1 MGMFAAVSNDTQHAL
16 AIMLEDASFVDRYVE
31 ENNRL
36 VFQSVI
42 KYFFVFTTWASGA
55 PVLKNLS
62 LEFQCCVGTCMLMQ
76 VLMLWLSFNANEGSG
91 L

>member
-36 VFQSVI
+36 VFESVKSI
-42 KYFFVFTTWASGA
+42 FFVSIN
-55 PVLKNLS
+55 K
-62 LEFQCCVGTCMLMQ
+62 Q
-76 VLMLWLSFNANEGSG
+76 VAHLY
-91 L
+91 